1 MNKSGFLTRSK
12 KEVIFT
18 NIKRKVTW
26 KDIFNNFK
34 VVYPRLSKDAKDYR
48 PYNYMSIVVY
58 LADGTKMI
66 YDDMAKRAKMIAA

>member
-1 MNKSGFLTRSK
+1 M
-12 KEVIFT
+12 IFT

-34 VVYPRLSKDAKDYR
+34 AVYASISKDAKDYR
-48 PYNYMSIVVY
+48 PYNHMSIVVY